1 MKFEDLDLSKKY
13 TYADYLTWR
22 FDEYVELIKG
32 KIFRMTPAP
41 TSFHQEI
48 LGNLYLPFK
57 TYLKGKQC
65 KVFLAPF
72 DVRLSNKK
80 RSSDAT
86 EIISVVQPDICVI
99 CDLSKVDE
107 KGCLGAPD
115 LIIEIISKTTA
126 KKDLDDKFHLYE
138 ESGVKEY
145 WTVFQDKAV
154 TVYDLINDKYVQRG
168 DQYDINEVIKVGVLE
183 GLEINTN
190 DIFDI

>member
-115 LIIEIISKTTA
+115 LIIEIISKSTA

>member
-1 MKFEDLDLSKKY
+1 MKFEDLDLSKEY

-115 LIIEIISKTTA
+115 LIIEIISKSTA

>member
-1 MKFEDLDLSKKY
+1 MKFEDLDLSKRY
-13 TYADYLTWR
+13 TYADYLTWK

-48 LGNLYLPFK
+48 LGNLYLPLK

-72 DVRLSNKK
+72 DVRLSNTI
-80 RSSDAT
+80 RSSDTT

-115 LIIEIISKTTA
+115 LIIEIISKSTA

-154 TVYDLINDKYVQRG
+154 TVYDLINGKYVQRG